1 MGKYAQDA
9 AKLLELVGGKENIAA
24 VSHCITRMRFVLND
38 PALANIEAIE
48 AKGVSKGIAKGPLY
62 FFQRSD
68 STVTLKVVSDI
79 EAEKARLAVAQE
91 QSIRQLNALA
101 EKCQEDAG
109 EEMAVLFETHAML
122 VEDEDFVECITSLID
137 EESCNAE
144 HAVEQAGI
152 QFAAMFAAM
161 DDAYMQARAAD
172 IKDVAKRILNNLL
185 GVVDGGIHSDVPVI
199 LAADDLAPSE
209 TLQLDKS
216 KILGFVTMG
225 GSGNS
230 HTAIL
235 ARTMGIPAICGA
247 GEALAEGYNGRVGYI
262 DGETGQL
269 IIDPDAMTQ
278 AALKEKY
285 EKQQETRK
293 LLETMKGQEDIT
305 LDGKKML
312 LYCNIGSPEDVAA
325 VLANDGQGIGLFR
338 SEFLY
343 LSASDYPTEDEQF
356 EAYRSVADAMN
367 GKRVVIRTLDIGADK
382 QVDYFDM
389 KEEENPALGVRA
401 IRICLNR
408 PEVFRTQLRALYRA
422 SVYGKIAIMFP
433 MITSVWE
440 VKECKRACMSVMKEL
455 EAEGIPYD
463 KDTELGIMI
472 ETPSSVFVAEELAKL
487 VDFFSVGTNDLTQ
500 YTLACDRQAND
511 LGKFYDPHHPALL
524 RAIKMAADAAHKA
537 GIWIGICG
545 ELGADISMLPTFL
558 AMGIDELSVSPSAV
572 LPVRAAIRQSI
583 AQTCTLEMLEC

>member
-1 MGKYAQDA
+1 M
-9 AKLLELVGGKENIAA
+9 
-24 VSHCITRMRFVLND
+24 IT
-38 PALANIEAIE
+38 IQG
-48 AKGVSKGIAKGPLY
+48 KGVSKGIAKGPLY

-68 STVTLKVVSDI
+68 TTVTLKVVSDI

-109 EEMAVLFETHAML
+109 EEMAALFETHAMF

-285 EKQQETRK
+285 EKQQETKK

-558 AMGIDELSVSPSAV
+558 AMGIDELSVSPSAM

>member
-1 MGKYAQDA
+1 M
-9 AKLLELVGGKENIAA
+9 
-24 VSHCITRMRFVLND
+24 IT
-38 PALANIEAIE
+38 IQG
-48 AKGVSKGIAKGPLY
+48 KGVSKGIAKGPLY

-68 STVTLKVVSDI
+68 TTVTLKVVSDI

-91 QSIRQLNALA
+91 QSIQQLNALA
-101 EKCQEDAG
+101 EKCRDDAG

-144 HAVEQAGI
+144 YAVEQAGI

-172 IKDVAKRILNNLL
+172 IKDVAKRILDNLL
-185 GVVDGGIHSDVPVI
+185 GVVDGGIRSDVPVI

-247 GEALAEGYNGRVGYI
+247 GEALAESYNGRVGYI

-285 EKQQETRK
+285 EKQQETKK

-356 EAYRSVADAMN
+356 EAYRSVAAAMN

-440 VKECKRACMSVMKEL
+440 VKECKRACVSVMKEL
-455 EAEGIPYD
+455 EAEGIPYN

-511 LGKFYDPHHPALL
+511 LGKFFDPHHPALL

-545 ELGADISMLPTFL
+545 ELGAGISMLPTFL

>member
-1 MGKYAQDA
+1 M
-9 AKLLELVGGKENIAA
+9 
-24 VSHCITRMRFVLND
+24 IT
-38 PALANIEAIE
+38 IQG
-48 AKGVSKGIAKGPLY
+48 KGVSKGIAKGPLY

-68 STVTLKVVSDI
+68 TTVTLKVVSDI

-109 EEMAVLFETHAML
+109 EEMAVLFETHAMF

-144 HAVEQAGI
+144 YAVEQAGI

-185 GVVDGGIHSDVPVI
+185 GVVDGGIDSEEPVI
-199 LAADDLAPSE
+199 LAADDLTPSE

-285 EKQQETRK
+285 EKQQETKK

-356 EAYRSVADAMN
+356 EAYRSVAAAMN

-382 QVDYFDM
+382 QVDYFNM

>member
-1 MGKYAQDA
+1 M
-9 AKLLELVGGKENIAA
+9 
-24 VSHCITRMRFVLND
+24 IT
-38 PALANIEAIE
+38 IQG
-48 AKGVSKGIAKGPLY
+48 KGVSKGIAKGPLY

-68 STVTLKVVSDI
+68 TTVTLKVVSDI

-109 EEMAVLFETHAML
+109 EEMAALFETHAMF

-285 EKQQETRK
+285 EKQQETKK

-558 AMGIDELSVSPSAV
+558 AIGIDELSVSPSAV

>member
-1 MGKYAQDA
+1 M
-9 AKLLELVGGKENIAA
+9 
-24 VSHCITRMRFVLND
+24 IT
-38 PALANIEAIE
+38 IQG
-48 AKGVSKGIAKGPLY
+48 KGVSKGIAKGPLY

-79 EAEKARLAVAQE
+79 AAEKARLAVAQE

-199 LAADDLAPSE
+199 LAADDLVPSE

-285 EKQQETRK
+285 EKQQETKK

>member
-1 MGKYAQDA
+1 M
-9 AKLLELVGGKENIAA
+9 
-24 VSHCITRMRFVLND
+24 IT
-38 PALANIEAIE
+38 IQG
-48 AKGVSKGIAKGPLY
+48 KGVSKGIAKGPLY

-68 STVTLKVVSDI
+68 STVALKVVSDI

-91 QSIRQLNALA
+91 QSIQQLNALA
-101 EKCQEDAG
+101 EQCREDAG
-109 EEMAVLFETHAML
+109 EEMAVLFETHAMF

-185 GVVDGGIHSDVPVI
+185 GVVDGGIRSDVPVI

-269 IIDPDAMTQ
+269 IIDPYAMTQ

-285 EKQQETRK
+285 EKQQETKK

>member
-1 MGKYAQDA
+1 M
-9 AKLLELVGGKENIAA
+9 
-24 VSHCITRMRFVLND
+24 IT
-38 PALANIEAIE
+38 IQG
-48 AKGVSKGIAKGPLY
+48 KGVSKGIAKGPLY
-62 FFQRSD
+62 FFQRPD
-68 STVTLKVVSDI
+68 TTVTLKVVSDI
-79 EAEKARLAVAQE
+79 DAEKARLAVAQE
-91 QSIRQLNALA
+91 QSIQQLNALA
-101 EKCQEDAG
+101 EKCRDDAG
-109 EEMAVLFETHAML
+109 EEMAVLFETHAMF
-122 VEDEDFVECITSLID
+122 VEDEDFVECMTSLME

-144 HAVEQAGI
+144 YAVEQAGI

-185 GVVDGGIHSDVPVI
+185 GVVDGGIDSEEPVI

-247 GEALAEGYNGRVGYI
+247 GEALAESYNGRVGYI

-285 EKQQETRK
+285 EKQQETKK

-312 LYCNIGSPEDVAA
+312 LYCNIGSSEDVAA

-356 EAYRSVADAMN
+356 EAYRSVAAAMN

-455 EAEGIPYD
+455 ESEGIPYD

>member
-1 MGKYAQDA
+1 M
-9 AKLLELVGGKENIAA
+9 
-24 VSHCITRMRFVLND
+24 IT
-38 PALANIEAIE
+38 IQG
-48 AKGVSKGIAKGPLY
+48 KGVSKGIAKGPLY

-68 STVTLKVVSDI
+68 TTVTLKVVSDI

-109 EEMAVLFETHAML
+109 EEMAVLFETHAMF

-144 HAVEQAGI
+144 YAVEQAGI
-152 QFAAMFAAM
+152 QFAAM

-185 GVVDGGIHSDVPVI
+185 GVVDGGIDSEEPVI
-199 LAADDLAPSE
+199 LAADDLTPSE

-285 EKQQETRK
+285 EKQQETKK

-356 EAYRSVADAMN
+356 EAYRSVAAAMN

-440 VKECKRACMSVMKEL
+440 VKECKRACMSVMKGL
-455 EAEGIPYD
+455 EAEGIPYN

>member
-1 MGKYAQDA
+1 M
-9 AKLLELVGGKENIAA
+9 
-24 VSHCITRMRFVLND
+24 IT
-38 PALANIEAIE
+38 IQG
-48 AKGVSKGIAKGPLY
+48 KGVSKGIAKGPLY

-68 STVTLKVVSDI
+68 TTVTLKVVSDI

-109 EEMAVLFETHAML
+109 EEMAVLFETHAMF

-137 EESCNAE
+137 EKSCNAE
-144 HAVEQAGI
+144 YAVEQAGI

-172 IKDVAKRILNNLL
+172 IKDVAKRILDNLL
-185 GVVDGGIHSDVPVI
+185 GVVDGGIRSDVPVI

-216 KILGFVTMG
+216 MILGFVTMG

-247 GEALAEGYNGRVGYI
+247 GEALAESYNGRVGYI

-285 EKQQETRK
+285 EKQQETKK

-356 EAYRSVADAMN
+356 EAYRSVAAAMN

-455 EAEGIPYD
+455 EAEGIPYN

-511 LGKFYDPHHPALL
+511 LGKFFDPHHPALL

>member
-1 MGKYAQDA
+1 M
-9 AKLLELVGGKENIAA
+9 
-24 VSHCITRMRFVLND
+24 IT
-38 PALANIEAIE
+38 IQG
-48 AKGVSKGIAKGPLY
+48 KGVSKGIAKGPLY

-68 STVTLKVVSDI
+68 TTVTLKVVSDI

-91 QSIRQLNALA
+91 QSIQQLNALA
-101 EKCQEDAG
+101 EKCRDDAG
-109 EEMAVLFETHAML
+109 EEMAVLFETHAMF

-137 EESCNAE
+137 EKSCNAE
-144 HAVEQAGI
+144 YAVEQAGI

-172 IKDVAKRILNNLL
+172 IKDVAKRIVNNLL
-185 GVVDGGIHSDVPVI
+185 GVVDGGIRSDVPVI

-235 ARTMGIPAICGA
+235 ARTLGIPAICGA
-247 GEALAEGYNGRVGYI
+247 GEALAESYNGRVGYI

-285 EKQQETRK
+285 EKQQETKK

-356 EAYRSVADAMN
+356 EAYRSVAAAMN

-440 VKECKRACMSVMKEL
+440 VKECKRACVSVMKEL
-455 EAEGIPYD
+455 EAEGIPYN

>member
-1 MGKYAQDA
+1 M
-9 AKLLELVGGKENIAA
+9 
-24 VSHCITRMRFVLND
+24 IT
-38 PALANIEAIE
+38 IQG
-48 AKGVSKGIAKGPLY
+48 KGVSKGIAKGPLY

-68 STVTLKVVSDI
+68 TTVTLKVVSDI

-109 EEMAVLFETHAML
+109 EEMAALFETHAMF

-269 IIDPDAMTQ
+269 IINPDAMTQ

-285 EKQQETRK
+285 EKQQETKK

-558 AMGIDELSVSPSAV
+558 AIGIDELSVSPSAV